1 MRSTVI
7 GVYDNRAQAQ
17 DAIEELVRAGF
28 GRRDMQLIS
37 AEEAQ
42 AADQSQPKAG
52 NSNNSELGAG
62 TSGSGRDVNLVFR
75 SLFGGAE
82 YGGSSSDQ
90 DYHGDIYSEAVRR
103 GGFVLAVQSG
113 NDEQHAEIINI
124 MDRFNP
130 IDIDDRIAGWRAQG
144 WSGRSATNT
153 AGETQRDSLSSGSQ
167 PVMSSGQTYDHA
179 AVAGDASANE
189 VSPLADRQTAV
200 YQSGATGSTT
210 TGATLGDQN
219 VSSSGMSNDRRN
231 RIRVFPYG
239 SESEA
244 SGMNVASGM
253 DTATTGA
260 SLGASGLGDD
270 TDYRSHWQSNYGHLG
285 GRYEDHD
292 PAYQYGSR
300 LASDERYSNYH
311 QWNDVEANART
322 DWESQHAS
330 HPWEKAKDAVRYS
343 WEKMTNKGRQ

>member
-7 GVYDNRAQAQ
+7 GVYDDRSQAQA
-17 DAIEELVRAGF
+17 AIEELVSAGF
-28 GRRDMQLIS
+28 GRKDIQLVS

-42 AADQSQPKAG
+42 AADESQAKTG
-52 NSNNSELGAG
+52 HSNDSENGAG

-75 SLFGGAE
+75 SLFGGE

-103 GGFVLAVQSG
+103 GGYVLAVQSG

-130 IDIDDRIAGWRAQG
+130 IDIDDRVAGWRAQG
-144 WSGRSATNT
+144 WSGRGSAGM
-153 AGETQRDSLSSGSQ
+153 AGETRRDTLSSSSQ
-167 PVMSSGQTYDHA
+167 PVMSSGQTFDHA

-189 VSPLADRQTAV
+189 VSPLADRQTGV
-200 YQSGATGSTT
+200 YQSGATTAA
-210 TGATLGDQN
+210 GAALGGQN
-219 VSSSGMSNDRRN
+219 ASSSGIDSDRRS
-231 RIRVFPYG
+231 RVRVFPYG

-244 SGMNVASGM
+244 TSLSSQRGNVGS
-253 DTATTGA
+253 DNLTDNQ
-260 SLGASGLGDD
+260 SLSDD
-270 TDYRSHWQSNYGHLG
+270 DFRSHWQSNYGHLG

-311 QWNDVEANART
+311 QWNDVESNART
-322 DWESQHAS
+322 DWEAQHAG

-343 WEKMTNKGRQ
+343 WEKRSNKARRS